1 MATFTVEVYAN
12 NDDATIVIQK
22 PVIIKDCWGFAI
34 YKKREGETDLEAE
47 PLVSSVGFA
56 GDPQTKDE
64 TRPTTE
70 WPLQRYIWTDFSVKT
85 GDVICYMAVPMISGA
100 TALTKDMKNASAW
113 SKPVTI
119 GNTANA
125 EAYFNRGIVSSQFV
139 ARRLAAFPDK
149 VRKKKLEDS
158 LLDESSE
165 LRQFMG
171 GNLSAALYDLLEK
184 VAKNNKQ
191 QIYTALYELDEP
203 GLIKRLNA
211 IGRRAHVILA
221 NGAFSGKD
229 DPQAAH
235 AALLT
240 EVQLTR
246 RIVKSPHFA
255 HNKFLVVTEKQPDG
269 TEPATMV
276 WTGSTN
282 WTVHGLYTQVNNAV
296 VIRDRDVTA
305 YYKQEWEIMKADSN
319 AAGQAQYG
327 DDYKKFN
334 STVKTNKAD
343 TIETYFTPVEN
354 FIDMA
359 EADKYIKAARKGIL
373 FLMFKP
379 GIEGSSR
386 LLYDTIRT
394 MAQNKT
400 LLVNGVINGDPGSSA
415 HPTIE
420 FISKNKEETGSL
432 DMVTPTNINDP
443 FEYWKKE
450 VAKENVTIHSKII
463 LIDPFSDNPVLI
475 TGSHNMG
482 GKASSSNDDNLNLI
496 IGNTDLARAYA
507 VHMMAVYHHFRWRF
521 FHSAPSDEPKWAG
534 NVKSDEWQG
543 WYMTGEKA
551 KEIAFWTT

>member
-1 MATFTVEVYAN
+1 MATFSVEVYAN

-34 YKKREGETDLEAE
+34 YRKRQGETDLEAE

-56 GDPQTKDE
+56 GDPQTQDE

-70 WPLQRYIWTDFSVKT
+70 WPIQRYIWTDFSVKT
-85 GDVICYMAVPMISGA
+85 GDVISYMAIPMIGSA
-100 TALTKDMKNASAW
+100 TGLTKDMANKSDWSAF
-113 SKPVTI
+113 VTI
-119 GNTANA
+119 GNTANS
-125 EAYFNRGIVSSQFV
+125 EAYFNRGLVSSQFV
-139 ARRLAAFPDK
+139 SRRLASFPDK
-149 VRKKKLEDS
+149 VKKKTLEAS

-171 GNLSAALYDLLEK
+171 GNLSAALYQLLED
-184 VAKNNKQ
+184 VAKNPNQ

-211 IGRRAHVILA
+211 IGQRAHVILA
-221 NGAFSGKD
+221 NGAFSGAT

-235 AALLT
+235 AKLLT

-246 RIVKSPHFA
+246 RIVKTPHFA
-255 HNKFLVVTEKQPDG
+255 HNKFLVVTEKQPDDK
-269 TEPATMV
+269 ELAIKV

-296 VIRDRDVTA
+296 VIRDPDVTA
-305 YYKQEWEIMKADSN
+305 YYKTEWDKMQADSD
-319 AAGQAQYG
+319 ATGHAQYG
-327 DDYKKFN
+327 KDYIDFN
-334 STVKTNKAD
+334 STVKTNTAG
-343 TIETYFTPVEN
+343 TIHTYFTPVGGL
-354 FIDMA
+354 IDMN
-359 EADKYIKAARKGIL
+359 EANKYIRAAQKGIL

-379 GIEGSSR
+379 GVEGKSV
-386 LLYDTIRT
+386 LLYDTIRE
-394 MAQNKT
+394 MAGNKK
-400 LLVNGVINGDPGSSA
+400 LLVNGVINGDPGSSD

-420 FISKNKEETGSL
+420 FINKNNVQQGSL

-450 VAKENVTIHSKII
+450 VSKENVTIHSKII

-482 GKASSSNDDNLNLI
+482 GKASADNDDNLNLI
-496 IGNTDLARAYA
+496 FGNKDLARAYA
-507 VHMMAVYHHFRWRF
+507 VHMTAVYQHYRWRF
-521 FHSAPSDEPKWAG
+521 FHAAPSDQQKWDG
-534 NVKSDEWQG
+534 NVKSDEWQS
-543 WYMTGEKA
+543 WYTTGEKA

>member
-1 MATFTVEVYAN
+1 MATFFIEVYAN

-34 YKKREGETDLEAE
+34 YRKRKGETDLEAE

-56 GDPQTKDE
+56 GDPQTQDE

-70 WPLQRYIWTDFSVKT
+70 WPIQRYIWTDFSVKT
-85 GDVICYMAVPMISGA
+85 GDVISYMAVPMINSTTG
-100 TALTKDMKNASAW
+100 LNKDIQNASGW
-113 SKPVTI
+113 SEFVTI

-139 ARRLAAFPDK
+139 SRRLASFPDK
-149 VRKKKLEDS
+149 VKKKNLEAS

-171 GNLSAALYDLLEK
+171 GNLSAALYTLLEG
-184 VAKNNKQ
+184 VAANPDQ

-211 IGRRAHVILA
+211 IGQRAHVILA
-221 NGAFSGKD
+221 NGAFSGTD
-229 DPQAAH
+229 DPQAEH
-235 AALLT
+235 AKLLT
-240 EVQLTR
+240 EVDLTR

-269 TEPATMV
+269 SEKAIKV

-282 WTVHGLYTQVNNAV
+282 WTIHGLYTQVNNAV
-296 VIRDRDVTA
+296 VIRDSDVTA
-305 YYKQEWEIMKADSN
+305 YYKTEWEMMQADSN
-319 AAGQAQYG
+319 AEGQALYG
-327 DDYKKFN
+327 KDYKDFN
-334 STVKTNKAD
+334 STIKTNQAG
-343 TIETYFTPVEN
+343 TIHTYFTPVSN
-354 FIDMA
+354 FIDLN
-359 EADKYIKAARKGIL
+359 EADKYIKAAQKGIL

-386 LLYDTIRT
+386 LLYDTIRE
-394 MAQNKT
+394 MAANKN
-400 LLVNGVINGDPGSSA
+400 LLVNGVINGDPGSSEN
-415 HPTIE
+415 PTIE
-420 FISKNKEETGSL
+420 FINKNNVQQGSL

-443 FEYWKKE
+443 FEYWTKE
-450 VAKENVTIHSKII
+450 LSKENVTIHSKII
-463 LIDPFSDNPVLI
+463 LIDPFTENPVLI

-482 GKASSSNDDNLNLI
+482 GKASQSNDDNLNLI
-496 IGNTDLARAYA
+496 FGNKDLARAYA
-507 VHMMAVYHHFRWRF
+507 VHMTAVYQHYRWRF
-521 FHSAPSDEPKWAG
+521 FHAAPSDQPKWNG
-534 NVKSDEWQG
+534 NVKSDEWQT
-543 WYMTGEKA
+543 WYTTGEKA